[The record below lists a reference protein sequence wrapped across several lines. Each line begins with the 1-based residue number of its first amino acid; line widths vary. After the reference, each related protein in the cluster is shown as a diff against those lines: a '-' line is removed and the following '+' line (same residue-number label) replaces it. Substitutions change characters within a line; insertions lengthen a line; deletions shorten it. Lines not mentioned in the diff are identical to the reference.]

1 MKKKD
6 NTQSWSSLC
15 YATDPELREPRPT
28 YIFRNGQR
36 VFYTPDKK
44 NKRKR

>member
-6 NTQSWSSLC
+6 STQSCSSLC
-15 YATDPELREPRPT
+15 YATDPELKDPT
-28 YIFRNGQR
+28 PAYIFRDGQR
-36 VFYTPDKK
+36 VFYTPDKR